1 MILLN
6 NIIQHPQLQ
15 KIIISNTGKLE
26 VKLPQNHQ
34 LLISKD
40 CGPSSIAYLTG
51 NRAPILELLSS
62 VLMENNQHLLNS
74 EDNRA
79 EEEIF
84 QAVLQTQFSD
94 RYELG

>member
-1 MILLN
+1 
-6 NIIQHPQLQ
+6 
-15 KIIISNTGKLE
+15 
-26 VKLPQNHQ
+26 
-34 LLISKD
+34 
-40 CGPSSIAYLTG
+40 
-51 NRAPILELLSS
+51 
-62 VLMENNQHLLNS
+62 MENNQHLLNS